1 MPASILRFLVL
12 QIHPCLTFK
21 TIRIAS
27 REMGLHP
34 KAPLDRKK
42 IICRQRIHLL
52 IRCLRSAYYLK
63 TFSTLKILAFCITHI
78 TSASFVRL
86 GVVCALTC
94 RETDSVRALEAIL
107 RNDDARLVYAAIALR
122 YLLGAKDAPVIA

>member
-1 MPASILRFLVL
+1 MPAPILRFLVL

-21 TIRIAS
+21 AVRIAS

-42 IICRQRIHLL
+42 IICRRRIHTL
-52 IRCLRSAYYLK
+52 
-63 TFSTLKILAFCITHI
+63 TFSTLKILAFYITHI

-94 RETDSVRALEAIL
+94 RETDSVRALEAIPAIVGTGKYAL

-122 YLLGAKDAPVIA
+122 YLLGAKDAPVVA